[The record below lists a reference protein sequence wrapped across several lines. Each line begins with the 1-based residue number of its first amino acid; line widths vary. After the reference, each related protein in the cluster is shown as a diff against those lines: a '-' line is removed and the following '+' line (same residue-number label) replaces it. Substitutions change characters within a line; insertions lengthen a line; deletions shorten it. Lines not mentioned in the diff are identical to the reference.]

1 MSKKKTSINPELE
14 KAVEKLLK
22 EVMAP
27 GSDTDIETKLK
38 VIDRSMKLE
47 ALKGKLSDDQWGVG
61 LFGAED
67 EDSST

>member
-22 EVMAP
+22 EVMTP

-47 ALKGKLSDDQWGVG
+47 ALKGKLSDDQWGAG
-61 LFGAED
+61 LFGNDD
-67 EDSST
+67 EDGST